1 MALRSKLSAA
11 LLTVTLLVTTGG
23 SLFAAH
29 GVCQARLHDCGAVPR
44 LALSCCC
51 GDGGDLSDQAGIPQ
65 ARSEMTAPAA
75 DLVFVLPALALPLTG
90 VHVARIETSPP
101 LLLPPQDLSILLSDL
116 RL

>member
-11 LLTVTLLVTTGG
+11 LLTVALLATTGG
-23 SLFAAH
+23 PLFAAH
-29 GVCQARLHDCGAVPR
+29 RVCQARHHDCGAVPR
-44 LALSCCC
+44 LALRCCC

-65 ARSEMTAPAA
+65 ARSETSALAA

-90 VHVARIETSPP
+90 VRVARVEPSPP